1 MHMSNALRLSIQP
14 ALPAPIYQQIVE
26 QVRRQVASGLLKPGD
41 ELPSVRALAAEHAI
55 NPMTVS
61 KAYSL
66 LEGAGLLERRRG
78 LGMVVAADTSR
89 SVLSERL
96 SQLKPAL
103 DAAAQAAHELG
114 IAHERALA
122 AFEASL
128 KAKEKSGG

>member
-1 MHMSNALRLSIQP
+1 MHMSNMLRLSIQP

-26 QVRRQVASGLLKPGD
+26 QVRRQVASGLLRPGD

-78 LGMVVAADTSR
+78 LGMVVAADKGR
-89 SVLSERL
+89 VGLGDRL

-114 IAHERALA
+114 IPHERALA